1 MDDRMAYALRE
12 SFPIN
17 VEFLAP
23 YPDFLAFL
31 FVLLVAAFLSVGVK
45 ESSWLNIVFTTV
57 NMATIL
63 IMIVAGAIRCK
74 SALIYVHWIKNTILF
89 NVLADPANWRIEKD
103 QIPEGVNG
111 GEGGFMP
118 FGIAGVMA
126 GAAKCFYGF
135 VGFDC
140 IATTGEEAKNPQRN
154 IPIAIVLSLLIIFL
168 AYLGV
173 STVLTMMWPYY
184 LMVNK

>member
-1 MDDRMAYALRE
+1 
-12 SFPIN
+12 
-17 VEFLAP
+17 
-23 YPDFLAFL
+23 
-31 FVLLVAAFLSVGVK
+31 
-45 ESSWLNIVFTTV
+45 
-57 NMATIL
+57 
-63 IMIVAGAIRCK
+63 
-74 SALIYVHWIKNTILF
+74 
-89 NVLADPANWRIEKD
+89 
-103 QIPEGVNG
+103 
-111 GEGGFMP
+111 MP

-154 IPIAIVLSLLIIFL
+154 IPIGIVLSLVIIFL

-184 LMVNK
+184 LMVWTIYILPKMLDIHNN